1 MVLCAAIS
9 AACGRG
15 GGALGT
21 APAIVEVSIDPA
33 AVAIAGGGTIRFIA
47 AVAGTPDAAVTWS
60 TDAGTI
66 DQSGIYTAPNAP
78 GTFSV
83 TARSRADPGRSATA
97 FVSVS
102 TISVELSPQ
111 AVTLAP
117 EAMQQF
123 TALVTGSTDTRVS
136 WTITEGPQGGSI
148 DQAGTYTAPPA
159 GGTFHLVAKSIV
171 DPARS
176 ATAVVSVV
184 RPPGVWVS
192 ITPRTA
198 DLEPGGTTLLAATVT
213 GTADTRV
220 IWTSDGG
227 RIRQDGFYTAP
238 QTEGTWYVTA
248 QSLADPARVS
258 VATLYVARPSQS
270 SPVKPE
276 TVTVETGSV
285 VVFRAHLPGTTDA
298 EVSWSIHEGDAGG
311 TIDALGQ
318 YIAPS
323 DHEGIYHVVA
333 TSRTDPSKTG
343 IATVT
348 VQRLDLVDHGGTVA
362 PTTRTFALW
371 WGDPNAFP
379 PDARPLLESL
389 LQGLD
394 GSAWLRATDE
404 YMRGANATTSFAG
417 SLFDPSAPPA
427 EDPAESEIA
436 DQACRALDRSGIAPA
451 AGDVVFVVSSVFPA
465 GNSPFCAW
473 HYWGLCH
480 GQTLLVVYL
489 PNPKGTACLRT
500 VAGCNAFSPEA
511 TALGIFAA
519 HEFIE
524 TITDPFITAWRD
536 PLGQEIGDKCF
547 GTAACFPLSTGILQ
561 LQPLY
566 SNSAHACVQP

>member
-102 TISVELSPQ
+102 TISVKLSPQ

-371 WGDPNAFP
+371 WGDANAFP
-379 PDARPLLESL
+379 QDARPLLESL
-389 LQGLD
+389 LKGLD

-417 SLFDPSAPPA
+417 SLFDPSVPPA
-427 EDPAESEIA
+427 EDPAESEIS

-500 VAGCNAFSPEA
+500 VAGCNGSSPEA